1 MKLLARTCI
10 LKPEH
15 VIDMPE
21 NARYSAAM
29 SNLTDIDVETLSA
42 AHAFMEAVAGRYDM
56 IGAILFGSRARKS
69 HRSDSDADVAVL
81 LHGQPGRF
89 VATKLAMDDLAYD
102 VLLHTGIRIQP
113 LPIWEEEWKHPEAYS
128 NPRLLV
134 NIEREGIRL

>member
-1 MKLLARTCI
+1 M
-10 LKPEH
+10 
-15 VIDMPE
+15 
-21 NARYSAAM
+21 N
-29 SNLTDIDVETLSA
+29 NLTDIDTETLNA
-42 AHAFMEAVAGRYDM
+42 THAFMEAVAGRYDM

-69 HRSDSDADVAVL
+69 NRPDSDADVAVL

-113 LPIWEEEWKHPEAYS
+113 LPIWEEEWNHPEAYS